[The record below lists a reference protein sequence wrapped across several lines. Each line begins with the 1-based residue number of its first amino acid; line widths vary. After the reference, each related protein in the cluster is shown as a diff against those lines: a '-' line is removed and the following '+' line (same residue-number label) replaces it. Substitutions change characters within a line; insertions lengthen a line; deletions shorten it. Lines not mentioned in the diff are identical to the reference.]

1 VEEGYG
7 YIEEASQNPTTATS
21 AKARAIPGAIA
32 GAFPAIAAAIATAIA
47 TAIGKTRKTRNEG
60 GIYITKTIR

>member
-7 YIEEASQNPTTATS
+7 YIEEASQNAAAATS

-32 GAFPAIAAAIATAIA
+32 GAFPAIAAAI
-47 TAIGKTRKTRNEG
+47 GKTRNKGRKTRNKG
-60 GIYITKTIR
+60 GIYIIKTIR